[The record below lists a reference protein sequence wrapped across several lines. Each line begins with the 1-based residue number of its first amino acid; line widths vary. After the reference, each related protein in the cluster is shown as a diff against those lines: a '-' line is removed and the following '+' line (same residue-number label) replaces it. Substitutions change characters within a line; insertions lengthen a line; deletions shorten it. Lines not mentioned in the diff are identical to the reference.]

1 MLEIQKVKK
10 LYTPTTGVKQVSLS
24 CRTGETVAFIGPNGV
39 GKTTILKIIS
49 GLLKADEGTVLLN
62 DKNTACFDT
71 RQNIGYMPENLNVGR
86 KISAK
91 ELLYLISDYKYQG
104 KYKEKIDESIKN
116 YGLEEQ
122 CNKPFCKLSMGSK
135 KKVGAIIAF
144 MGNPELIILDEPTN
158 GVDTAG
164 IICMKRDIIEA
175 RNRGCTI
182 IVSSHILDF
191 IGSIAD
197 RCIFLKNG
205 EIENIV
211 KGKENLEEIYATLYL

>member
-1 MLEIQKVKK
+1 MLEIQNVKK
-10 LYTPTTGVKQVSLS
+10 LYTSTTGVKEISLL
-24 CRTGETVAFIGPNGV
+24 CKEGETVAFIGPNGV
-39 GKTTILKIIS
+39 GKSTILKIVS
-49 GLLKADEGTVLLN
+49 GILKADEGTVLLN
-62 DKNTACFDT
+62 GKDTAWFGT
-71 RQNIGYMPENLNVGR
+71 RQNIGYMPEHLNVGK

-91 ELLYLISDYKYQG
+91 ELLYLISDYKYKG

-116 YGLEEQ
+116 YALENQ

-135 KKVGAIIAF
+135 KKVGSIIAF

-164 IICMKRDIIEA
+164 IICMKRDITEA
-175 RNRGCTI
+175 KNRGCSV

-197 RCIFLKNG
+197 RSIFLKNG
-205 EIENIV
+205 QIEHIV
-211 KGKENLEEIYATLYL
+211 KGKENLEEIYTTLYL